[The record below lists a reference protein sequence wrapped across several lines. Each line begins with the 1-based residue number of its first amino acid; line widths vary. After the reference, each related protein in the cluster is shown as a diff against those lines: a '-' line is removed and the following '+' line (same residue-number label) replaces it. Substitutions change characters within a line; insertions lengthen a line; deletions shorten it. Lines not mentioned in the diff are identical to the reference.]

1 MTSHPHIPWSHI
13 HPLDWIYLAG
23 IQSLYKLVMLAKDF
37 FFVNVTSKW
46 WEADESIMNWART
59 ADRFA
64 RANHLPRSRL
74 SISCVMN
81 VQSCHS
87 YSGFLFVHARKDE
100 KERKL
105 HLSHA
110 RVAQVED
117 LFNMFRLSGRTD
129 PYLIW
134 CYQDFDTL
142 VFVLKQYCF
151 HIPFTER
158 KPIIKWHVQSLLS
171 FLHMKDSMT
180 WFTDAISWLA
190 FGSWISYSRLRL
202 LLLE

>member
-1 MTSHPHIPWSHI
+1 
-13 HPLDWIYLAG
+13 
-23 IQSLYKLVMLAKDF
+23 
-37 FFVNVTSKW
+37 
-46 WEADESIMNWART
+46 
-59 ADRFA
+59 
-64 RANHLPRSRL
+64 
-74 SISCVMN
+74 MN

-87 YSGFLFVHARKDE
+87 YSGFLFVHAQKDE

-158 KPIIKWHVQSLLS
+158 KPIIK
-171 FLHMKDSMT
+171 
-180 WFTDAISWLA
+180 
-190 FGSWISYSRLRL
+190 
-202 LLLE
+202 

>member
-1 MTSHPHIPWSHI
+1 
-13 HPLDWIYLAG
+13 
-23 IQSLYKLVMLAKDF
+23 
-37 FFVNVTSKW
+37 
-46 WEADESIMNWART
+46 MNWARI

-87 YSGFLFVHARKDE
+87 YSGFLFVHAQKDE

-117 LFNMFRLSGRTD
+117 LFNMFRLSRRTD

-134 CYQDFDTL
+134 CYQDSDTL
-142 VFVLKQYCF
+142 VFVLNSGLPVLLPRSIHRAQANHSVTCSISLFFFAHEGFSDMIYWCHLLTCIWKLN
-151 HIPFTER
+151 
-158 KPIIKWHVQSLLS
+158 II
-171 FLHMKDSMT
+171 
-180 WFTDAISWLA
+180 
-190 FGSWISYSRLRL
+190 
-202 LLLE
+202 

>member
-1 MTSHPHIPWSHI
+1 
-13 HPLDWIYLAG
+13 
-23 IQSLYKLVMLAKDF
+23 
-37 FFVNVTSKW
+37 
-46 WEADESIMNWART
+46 MNNRTRT

-64 RANHLPRSRL
+64 RANRLPRSRL
-74 SISCVMN
+74 SIFCVMN

-87 YSGFLFVHARKDE
+87 YSGFLFVHVRKDE

-117 LFNMFRLSGRTD
+117 LFNMFRLSRRTD

-134 CYQDFDTL
+134 CYQDSDTL

-151 HIPFTER
+151 HVPFTEH
-158 KPIIKWHVQSLLS
+158 KPIIQWHVLSLFS
-171 FLHMKDSMT
+171 FLHMKDSVT

-190 FGSWISYSRLRL
+190 FGSWISYSRLHL